1 MKLSRLAYDPA
12 YLLDFYEEILGS
24 YGCLCERTWYDQL
37 FVVPGGSGAT
47 FWPTEISETNLR
59 FRSTSDSAVI
69 DPTRDI
75 FPGSP
80 LTLSICETLLNQ
92 SSVNRT
98 ALRTGDR
105 KLPNT
110 DLVERRWNNQFPGR
124 VRMQMTTPFVAS
136 AHFSLVAALRCEIQA
151 VDQHWSQH
159 RVAINLHNGEPDPQL
174 AEQLVILE
182 PWSDPVSIDWPEFKP
197 AECRKELLV
206 ALEREAWPAVNSIKD
221 RQSKYLQR
229 ELATVDR
236 YYSDYEESLAGR
248 LNRTRSDTGRSKMQE
263 RLEAARREHQI
274 RRIDQIKRHEIHV
287 NAHVDA
293 LLIVGEPAHRTEVRY
308 LNQRQERQ
316 QNALWI
322 PRTRCWVVEDI
333 QSGGSN

>member
-37 FVVPGGSGAT
+37 FVVPGGPGIT
-47 FWPTEISETNLR
+47 FWPAEISETNLR
-59 FRSTSDSAVI
+59 FRSTADSAAI

-75 FPGSP
+75 VPGSP

-92 SSVNRT
+92 PAVNRA
-98 ALRTGDR
+98 ALRTEDR
-105 KLPNT
+105 KLPDT
-110 DLVERRWNNQFPGR
+110 DLLERRWSNQFPGS
-124 VRMQMTTPFVAS
+124 VRMQITTPFVAS

-159 RVAINLHNGEPDPQL
+159 RVAINLHDGEPDPQL

-182 PWSDPVSIDWPEFKP
+182 PWRDPVSIDWPEFKP
-197 AECRKELLV
+197 DKCRKGLLV
-206 ALEREAWPAVNSIKD
+206 ALEREARPTVKSIKD
-221 RQSKYLQR
+221 RQAKYLQR

-236 YYSDYEESLAGR
+236 YYRDYEENLAGR
-248 LNRTRSDTGRSKMQE
+248 LNRTRSDAGRSKMRE
-263 RLEAARREHQI
+263 RLEAARKEHQI
-274 RRIDQIKRHEIHV
+274 RRIDQIKRHEIRV
-287 NAHVDA
+287 NAHVDG
-293 LLIVGEPAHRTEVRY
+293 LLVVAEPAHRTRVRSF
-308 LNQRQERQ
+308 NQRQEHQ
-316 QNALWI
+316 QNAVWI

-333 QSGGSN
+333 QSGGC